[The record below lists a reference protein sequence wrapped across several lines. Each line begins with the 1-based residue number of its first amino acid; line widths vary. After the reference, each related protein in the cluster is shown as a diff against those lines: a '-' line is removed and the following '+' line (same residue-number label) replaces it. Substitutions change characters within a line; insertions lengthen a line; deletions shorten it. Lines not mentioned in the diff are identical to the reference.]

1 MSSKMKKLQQHIVLF
16 LTATLFAAST
26 VCCILDDKWIDHSKL
41 NYAHTHECFATN
53 CPVCGAQYQPQF
65 ETQHLQKGILLVSN
79 EICDVLAFAYQITLH
94 EQEPFPTT
102 SLPEISSKPSL
113 SNQPFPL
120 PLRI

>member
-1 MSSKMKKLQQHIVLF
+1 MKRLQEHIVLF

-65 ETQHLQKGILLVSN
+65 ETQHLQKGIQLVSD
-79 EICDVLAFAYQITLH
+79 EICDVLVVAYRIT

-102 SLPEISSKPSL
+102 SLFEISSKPSFL
-113 SNQPFPL
+113 SQPFPL